1 MNKGGVFILPRV
13 LFIEAFGVFSEKKA
27 APLFI
32 ATKNVVSVQ
41 NHSQRRGSHAHNC
54 IRETSG
60 GQWQAL
66 WAKSLVDEFFFK
78 QTISFGFFNVV
89 SLANKF
95 FLPCHLNFESE

>member
-66 WAKSLVDEFFFK
+66 WAKSLVDDFF
-78 QTISFGFFNVV
+78 S
-89 SLANKF
+89 NKP
-95 FLPCHLNFESE
+95 FLSAFLTLCG